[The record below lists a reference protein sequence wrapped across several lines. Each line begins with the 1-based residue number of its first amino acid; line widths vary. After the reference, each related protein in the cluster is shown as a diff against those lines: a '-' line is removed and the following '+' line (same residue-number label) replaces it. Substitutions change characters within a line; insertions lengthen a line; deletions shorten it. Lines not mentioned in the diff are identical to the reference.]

1 MTNHHRL
8 SASFPI
14 TLPGSATV
22 AQPWQN
28 FRRNTESFCDLNSSP
43 FCADQIDMTGWR
55 WPKKPIIFISDPHA
69 DKDAFVASL
78 VASGGIKLT
87 TKGALKLTKF
97 GKQAIFV
104 IGGDCLDKG
113 PSNLSLL
120 DALKRLYATGANV
133 KLLAGNHD
141 LRLITGLLAMS
152 RQTDVGAEHL
162 FIRMGHKVIPL
173 FREVFDR
180 DLRKQDWRQGV
191 PDPTRCRELLY
202 PSPEWPSQFREYA
215 NGKLTSDAIEQ
226 EIRKLKKKVNQYERH
241 CLKAGM
247 SLQMVYAAARRC
259 VDLFIEP
266 KGEYGWFFR
275 SMQLAYKKE
284 SFLFVHAGLDDSTA
298 ERLKTH
304 GVSEINQEFH
314 RLLEKNLFEFYFSPL
329 SSVFRTKYRKTDA
342 HFSRSGAQDAL
353 SSGVKAVVHGHV
365 NSIDGQQLS
374 LQQGLLHVE
383 CDITLDRNSRKKEG
397 LEGIGF
403 GATIIHPDKQ
413 VIGISVDHPCVKV
426 LSDAPAPLSPLGNA
440 PTQEYRHAS

>member
-1 MTNHHRL
+1 MK
-8 SASFPI
+8 S
-14 TLPGSATV
+14 
-22 AQPWQN
+22 
-28 FRRNTESFCDLNSSP
+28 
-43 FCADQIDMTGWR
+43 WR

-69 DKDAFVASL
+69 DRDAFVASL

-87 TKGALKLTKF
+87 AKGALKLTKF

-120 DALKRLYATGANV
+120 DALQELYATGANV

-180 DLRKQDWRQGV
+180 DLRQGDWRHRV
-191 PDPTRCRELLY
+191 PDPERCRELLY
-202 PSPEWPSQFREYA
+202 PGPEWPRQFREYA
-215 NGKLTSDAIEQ
+215 SGKLTSEAIEQ
-226 EIRKLKKKVNQYERH
+226 EIRKLKKKLNQFERH

-247 SLQMVYAAARRC
+247 SLQMIYAAAQRC
-259 VDLFIEP
+259 VALFIEP
-266 KGEYGWFFR
+266 KGEYSWFLR
-275 SMQLAYKKE
+275 SMQLAYQKE
-284 SFLFVHAGLDDSTA
+284 SFLFVHAGLDDTSA
-298 ERLKTH
+298 ERIKKH
-304 GVSEINQEFH
+304 GVTGINQEFH
-314 RLLEKNLFEFYFSPL
+314 RLLEQDLFEFYFSPL

-353 SSGVKAVVHGHV
+353 SSGIHAVVHGHV

-374 LQQGLLHVE
+374 LQQGLLHIE
-383 CDITLDRNSRKKEG
+383 GDITLDRNSRKKEG

-403 GATIIHPDKQ
+403 GATIIHPNKQ

-426 LSDAPAPLSPLGNA
+426 LSDQPASLSTLSNA
-440 PTQEYRHAS
+440 PTHEYRHAS